1 MDSVPDN
8 TLGFVVL
15 FVFICLSAFFSCSE
29 TALLSAN
36 KIRMRNL
43 AEEGN
48 KNAKTVLKLL
58 SNTDSLLSTILV
70 GNNLVNIGA
79 SSLSTVLA
87 MDIFG
92 SAGAGIA
99 TGALTIIIL
108 IFGEITPKSLAAK
121 YADNI
126 CLVIASFINI
136 LVFILTPVVFI
147 LNLVTGLLLKILG
160 VKHDISPTLTE
171 EELKTYVTVSHE
183 EGIIEEEEKEMIHN
197 VFEFADTEIKEIMT
211 PRIHVVSL
219 DDDCTYEEV
228 LSVYKEHMFSRIPV
242 VNHDDRDDI
251 LGVLNMKDLIL
262 MKTDPQHF
270 NVKDY
275 LREPFVVYEFN
286 HINETFDRMRE
297 NRTSSLAIVLDEYGV
312 MSGIVT
318 IEDII
323 EEIVGDIEDEYDEEE
338 QLIKKID
345 KNTYLVDGTMNINEL
360 NDEIGTNFKSDDFE
374 SIGGLILG
382 EIDTP
387 ELNRQIKIG
396 RATFSVEKITKN
408 RIQTLKIVLDEH
420 ENKENYSLE

>member
-15 FVFICLSAFFSCSE
+15 ILCLCFSAFFSCSE

-36 KIRMRNL
+36 KIRMRTL

-48 KNAKTVLKLL
+48 KKAKTVLKLL
-58 SNTDSLLSTILV
+58 GNTDSLLSTILV

-87 MDIFG
+87 MDLFG

-99 TGALTIIIL
+99 TGVLTLVIL

-121 YADNI
+121 YADSI
-126 CLVIASFINI
+126 SLVIAKYINF
-136 LVFILTPVVFI
+136 LVIVLTPVVFI
-147 LNLVTGLLLKILG
+147 LNLVTGLLLKLLG
-160 VKHDISPTLTE
+160 VRHDISPTLTE

-197 VFEFADTEIKEIMT
+197 VFEFGDTEIKEIMT

-251 LGVLNMKDLIL
+251 IGVLNMKDLIL
-262 MKTDPQHF
+262 IEKNPETF
-270 NVKDY
+270 NVRDY

-286 HINETFDRMRE
+286 HLSETFDRMRE

-338 QLIKKID
+338 MMIKKID
-345 KNTYLVDGTMNINEL
+345 HNTYLVDGTMSIHEL
-360 NDEIGTNFKSDDFE
+360 NDELNTNFESDDFE

-396 RATFSVEKITKN
+396 RAIFSVEKITKN
-408 RIQTLKIVLDEH
+408 RIQTLKIILNDERS
-420 ENKENYSLE
+420 ETED